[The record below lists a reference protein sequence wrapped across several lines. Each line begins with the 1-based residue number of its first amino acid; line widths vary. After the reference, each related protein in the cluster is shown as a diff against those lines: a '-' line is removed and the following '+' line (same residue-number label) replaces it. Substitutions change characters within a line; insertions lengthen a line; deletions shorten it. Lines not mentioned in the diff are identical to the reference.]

1 MNWWLPPM
9 QFWRLA
15 LPNQERRNA
24 SQPVAPQLN
33 RTPDP
38 AGSEE
43 PARQLEKF
51 VHLEWSFSSNRVQGV
66 RAARHGLAAT
76 KLIRTG
82 ASWASRR
89 RGEATCSPT
98 RRGAECPG
106 NREPVYFP
114 AGVAFREGDGLRRCQ
129 PDFLARKRRLLPNPA
144 PGLSPRCDATVSRSS
159 LTLSYPA
166 GGR

>member
-24 SQPVAPQLN
+24 SQPVAPQVN

-38 AGSEE
+38 VGSEE

-51 VHLEWSFSSNRVQGV
+51 VHLEWSFSSTRVQEV

-82 ASWASRR
+82 
-89 RGEATCSPT
+89 
-98 RRGAECPG
+98 
-106 NREPVYFP
+106 REP
-114 AGVAFREGDGLRRCQ
+114 GV
-129 PDFLARKRRLLPNPA
+129 
-144 PGLSPRCDATVSRSS
+144 
-159 LTLSYPA
+159 
-166 GGR
+166 